1 LIAEEDTSLNES
13 AVNTYRSRFRNVLEY
28 IDSNLDGDLTIE
40 RLSNIAAFSKY
51 HFHRQFSELLGISVY
66 KYVQLTRLKRASYQ
80 LVFRNQ
86 MQIVDIALASSYENH
101 ESFSRAFKKIIGQ
114 TPSEFREHP
123 QWNPWHLIY
132 QPLSDLRIE
141 HMKPDNQPNNVKVI
155 MFKET
160 KVAVLEHRGDPN
172 PIGDSVRKFI
182 EWRKQNHLPPQLSR
196 TFNILYDN
204 PSKTSPENFRL
215 DICASTERDVAD
227 NSFGVVEKTIP
238 GGRCAVLRHIGDEAN
253 LGESITYLY
262 SNWLPLSGEESRDFP
277 LFLQRVK
284 FFPDV
289 PEHEAI
295 IDIFLPLK

>member
-1 LIAEEDTSLNES
+1 LNAS
-13 AVNTYRSRFRNVLEY
+13 AVDTYRSRFRKVLEY
-28 IDSNLDGDLTIE
+28 IDSHLDHDLTIE
-40 RLSNIAAFSKY
+40 HLSNIAAFSKY
-51 HFHRQFSELLGISVY
+51 HFHRQFSELLGISIY

-80 LVFRNQ
+80 LAFRHQ
-86 MQIVDIALASSYENH
+86 MQIVDIALASGYDNH
-101 ESFSRAFKKIIGQ
+101 ESFSRAFKKSIGQ

-132 QPLSDLRIE
+132 QPLRDLRRE
-141 HMKPDNQPNNVKVI
+141 HMNPDNQLDHVKI
-155 MFKET
+155 TLFKET

-172 PIGDSVRKFI
+172 LIGDSVRKFI
-182 EWRKQNHLPPQLSR
+182 EWRKQNHLSTQISD

-204 PSKTSPENFRL
+204 PSETLPENFRL
-215 DICASTERDVAD
+215 DICASIERDVAD

-238 GGRCAVLRHIGDEAN
+238 GGRCAVLRYIGSEAN
-253 LGESITYLY
+253 LSKSITYLY
-262 SNWLPLSGEESRDFP
+262 SSWLPVSGEEPRDFP

-295 IDIFLPLK
+295 IDVFLPLKGG